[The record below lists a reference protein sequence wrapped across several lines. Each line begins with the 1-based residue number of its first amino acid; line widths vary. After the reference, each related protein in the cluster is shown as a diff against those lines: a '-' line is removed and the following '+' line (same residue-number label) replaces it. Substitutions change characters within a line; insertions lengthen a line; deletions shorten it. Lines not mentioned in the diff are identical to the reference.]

1 MIAVDATD
9 GALLGLVHAKFLRRT
24 GGKKAL
30 CGKRPFEEKESR
42 RRLNATNSPAASKL
56 ISNDAGWSAA
66 STRCPTKSSSGA
78 AFSVWQT
85 GSQ

>member
-9 GALLGLVHAKFLRRT
+9 GALLGLVHAEFLRRT

-42 RRLNATNSPAASKL
+42 RWLGCHQFA
-56 ISNDAGWSAA
+56 
-66 STRCPTKSSSGA
+66 CCQ
-78 AFSVWQT
+78 QT
-85 GSQ
+85 HL